1 MENLA
6 GLEKLETLKL
16 NQNQITVI
24 EGLKN
29 LDSLKYI
36 NLSTILLI

>member
-24 EGLKN
+24 EDLKN

-36 NLSTILLI
+36 NLSKILLI